1 MKSVNGI
8 NVNSRLLAIR
18 TLIKP
23 VARQDVSFCVDPRQ
37 TPMATGEFLGFI
49 EKASHFFQPSIA
61 RALLKVCSHS
71 SPIPLPFLS
80 HLYYENTWD
89 MPKSEILLLFLVLQG
104 SQVRLPSCSRA
115 EVVFC
120 SREESGYLFSRRAAE
135 NAEVSQRKNIKTGEK
150 GIQE

>member
-1 MKSVNGI
+1 MQIVNISLHTVSLQINVVKSVNGI
-8 NVNSRLLAIR
+8 NVNSRLLAIH

-71 SPIPLPFLS
+71 SPIPLPF
-80 HLYYENTWD
+80 
-89 MPKSEILLLFLVLQG
+89 VL
-104 SQVRLPSCSRA
+104 RKYM
-115 EVVFC
+115 
-120 SREESGYLFSRRAAE
+120 GYA
-135 NAEVSQRKNIKTGEK
+135 QK
-150 GIQE
+150 